1 MAAWKHWQYWNPGT
15 YQAYR
20 KYVIDRAPLF
30 KGRVDLDCADITL
43 VLLIEF
49 AADRGLPVTFW
60 DNDQVRYPSKGTRQT
75 PSSQRLL
82 STRSWKNKGE
92 YIEAV
97 THRIGAKSL
106 VNENTE
112 KNPRGPQPGDLM
124 VKVDHA
130 ALVIQVYPPGI
141 THPRARDKRIPVFP
155 GHDQARL
162 QLNQTEYFRQEIP
175 GPEVYHPNEID
186 CETHFDY
193 LNHRG
198 FGKERAEL
206 IYYTRVSEMRS
217 QGFEFRM
224 YKSGVLDNWLDWDG
238 LGDPSR

>member
-1 MAAWKHWQYWNPGT
+1 
-15 YQAYR
+15 
-20 KYVIDRAPLF
+20 
-30 KGRVDLDCADITL
+30 
-43 VLLIEF
+43 
-49 AADRGLPVTFW
+49 
-60 DNDQVRYPSKGTRQT
+60 
-75 PSSQRLL
+75 
-82 STRSWKNKGE
+82 
-92 YIEAV
+92 
-97 THRIGAKSL
+97 
-106 VNENTE
+106 
-112 KNPRGPQPGDLM
+112 M

-141 THPRARDKRIPVFP
+141 THPRARDKLIPVFP

-217 QGFEFRM
+217 QGFDFRM
-224 YKSGVLDNWLDWDG
+224 YKSGVLWTIG
-238 LGDPSR
+238 LTGTAWEIHRVEMVLARFALALLTRNRL